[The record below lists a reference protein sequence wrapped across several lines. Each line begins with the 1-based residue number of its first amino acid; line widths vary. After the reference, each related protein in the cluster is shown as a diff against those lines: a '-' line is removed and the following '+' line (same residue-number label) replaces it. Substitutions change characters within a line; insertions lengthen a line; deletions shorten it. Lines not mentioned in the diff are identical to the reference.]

1 MPRGYHHLTQDE
13 RCQIWGLKKSGLSQ
27 RDIGRELGRHHTTI
41 RREMQRN
48 SGGRGYR
55 YKQAHNKATERRH
68 RASSVPRK
76 MTPALWQLVEE
87 KLAAGWSPEQISGRL
102 LLEGQVM
109 VGRMR
114 IYEYVRTDRKAGG
127 SLYKLL
133 RRRGKK
139 PNWRGGRHAGRGRI
153 PGRVDISERPAIVEQ
168 KSRIGD
174 WEADTIVGA
183 GQSGAVASVVD
194 RASKMT
200 RLARVDRK
208 TAEEVGAAL
217 IRRLEGDRHLVHTIT
232 ADNGKEFADH
242 SSLSK
247 ALDAKF
253 YFARPYHS
261 WERGLNEHT
270 NGLVRQYLPKG
281 TDFRSVT
288 DAEVQAVEDLLNS
301 RPRKALGF
309 RTPEEVFRDA
319 QAPP

>member
-1 MPRGYHHLTQDE
+1 MAP
-13 RCQIWGLKKSGLSQ
+13 SQ
-27 RDIGRELGRHHTTI
+27 PQNQTA
-41 RREMQRN
+41 Q
-48 SGGRGYR
+48 
-55 YKQAHNKATERRH
+55 QAAFGEC
-68 RASSVPRK
+68 
-76 MTPALWQLVEE
+76 L
-87 KLAAGWSPEQISGRL
+87 
-102 LLEGQVM
+102 
-109 VGRMR
+109 
-114 IYEYVRTDRKAGG
+114 
-127 SLYKLL
+127 
-133 RRRGKK
+133 
-139 PNWRGGRHAGRGRI
+139 
-153 PGRVDISERPAIVEQ
+153 
-168 KSRIGD
+168 RIGD

-232 ADNGKEFADH
+232 ADNGKEFAGH